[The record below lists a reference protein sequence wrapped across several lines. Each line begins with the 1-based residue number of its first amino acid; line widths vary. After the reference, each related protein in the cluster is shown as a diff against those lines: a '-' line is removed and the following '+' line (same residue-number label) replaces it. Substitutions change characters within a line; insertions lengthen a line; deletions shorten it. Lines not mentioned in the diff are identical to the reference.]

1 MWGRPAHFGWE
12 DTQRGDLWFQRPR
25 LERKTVGAS
34 QLLATLRFD
43 TCPVMWQ
50 NLQTG
55 CSLHKLTVHNSA
67 RGHGAEQ
74 PEQQSQRP
82 MEATEN
88 HLEED
93 CTSLE
98 PAGQATLENK
108 PFLRPKALILW
119 VKLLCIVE
127 MTTESYSHVRTN
139 SSWHQGMSAQRLH
152 IHNHTFTTTHSLR
165 APSLT
170 HVFLWAVLLLC
181 KEIIS
186 KYEYMCRKI
195 SVCIHVG
202 ATLWKKKWN
211 NLPHFLFGI
220 VAYLWMQWFAE

>member
-1 MWGRPAHFGWE
+1 MEVFRLTIPKYSSLLAINNLLGSSISSQRCFSPFFYVISPLPCVGWACTFWLRRHSE
-12 DTQRGDLWFQRPR
+12 KGFVVSKAESGKKNW
-25 LERKTVGAS
+25 AS

-55 CSLHKLTVHNSA
+55 YSLHKLTVHDSA
-67 RGHGAEQ
+67 RGPGAKQ
-74 PEQQSQRP
+74 PKQQSERL
-82 MEATEN
+82 MEATGD

-98 PAGQATLENK
+98 PAGQATLEK
-108 PFLRPKALILW
+108 RPFPRPKALIPW

-152 IHNHTFTTTHSLR
+152 IHNHTFTTTCSLR

-170 HVFLWAVLLLC
+170 HVFLRAVLQLC
-181 KEIIS
+181 
-186 KYEYMCRKI
+186 
-195 SVCIHVG
+195 
-202 ATLWKKKWN
+202 
-211 NLPHFLFGI
+211 
-220 VAYLWMQWFAE
+220 